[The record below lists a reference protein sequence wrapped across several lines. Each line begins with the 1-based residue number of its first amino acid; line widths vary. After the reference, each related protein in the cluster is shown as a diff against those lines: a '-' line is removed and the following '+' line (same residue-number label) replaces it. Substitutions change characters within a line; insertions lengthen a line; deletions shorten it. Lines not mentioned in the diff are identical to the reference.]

1 MPTRFAA
8 SLRPLVVAAMLGGL
22 LAAGC
27 AKQNETTDTSATAA
41 ATTTDAAPTA
51 SSQAEADAAKGAE
64 LFAKVGCASCH
75 AADGSGGVGPNLHGE
90 KHKKNLAAAIAWIEN
105 PQPPMP
111 KLYPSPLSTAD
122 VRDVAAYVETL

>member
-1 MPTRFAA
+1 MPTNARSAA
-8 SLRPLVVAAMLGGL
+8 LRPFVVAALLGGL

-27 AKQNETTDTSATAA
+27 AKQQDASSATAA
-41 ATTTDAAPTA
+41 DASPSAT
-51 SSQAEADAAKGAE
+51 SQAQADAAHGAE

>member
-1 MPTRFAA
+1 MPTPVRSAA
-8 SLRPLVVAAMLGGL
+8 SFRLIVVAVLLGGL

-27 AKQNETTDTSATAA
+27 AKQTYESSATAV
-41 ATTTDAAPTA
+41 DPSPTA
-51 SSQAEADAAKGAE
+51 STQAEADAAKGAE

>member
-1 MPTRFAA
+1 MPTSARSAA
-8 SLRPLVVAAMLGGL
+8 LRPFVVAALLGGV

-27 AKQNETTDTSATAA
+27 AKQNDS
-41 ATTTDAAPTA
+41 
-51 SSQAEADAAKGAE
+51 ADASAPASASPAQSTQAQADASHGAE
-64 LFAKVGCASCH
+64 LFGKVGCASCH

-90 KHKKNLAAAIAWIEN
+90 RHKKNLAAAIAWIEN